1 MLGYLEQQPLYNA
14 ANFSWASVM
23 GPGWSMNTTVSNSM
37 VNLFLCPSD
46 NLAPSPVP
54 PGDQWSGRLNNYFA
68 SVGTTLAYQGALD
81 TTGVF
86 TQAGHVYGTR
96 NITDGTSNT
105 IAFAEALVGPD
116 SGFYQT
122 RTGQGLFRFGVTGVT
137 SAGSS
142 ALYDASSNPKLVLA
156 DMQTCQMEA
165 LTLSGGGAQG
175 KINEDDKGA
184 RWAPDDGGFTLINT
198 VVPPSS
204 IQYSFA
210 CCNFTVVYGCDDG
223 SYQNVNSMHPGGANV
238 LFADGSVH
246 FLKSTISIPT
256 YWSLGT
262 KSNGEVISSDSF

>member
-1 MLGYLEQQPLYNA
+1 MLGYLEQQALYNA
-14 ANFSWASVM
+14 ANFNWATVM
-23 GPGWSMNTTVSNSM
+23 GRGWAINTTVSNSM
-37 VNLFLCPSD
+37 VSIFLCPSD

-54 PGDQWSGRLNNYFA
+54 AGDQWSGRLNNYYA
-68 SVGTTLAYQGALD
+68 SVGTTLAYQGAPD

-86 TQAGHVYGTR
+86 TQAGKVYGVR

-105 IAFAEALVGPD
+105 IAFAEAVVGPD

-137 SAGSS
+137 GTGSNS
-142 ALYDASSNPKLVLA
+142 LYDASSNPKVVLA
-156 DMQTCQMEA
+156 DMQTCQQAA
-165 LTLSGGGAQG
+165 LTLSGAGSQG

-204 IQYSFA
+204 LQFSFA
-210 CCNFTVVYGCDDG
+210 CCNFTIVYGCDDG
-223 SYQNVNSMHPGGANV
+223 PYQNVNSMHPGGANL
-238 LFADGSVH
+238 LFSDGSVR
-246 FLKSTISIPT
+246 FIKNSIDIRT
-256 YWSLGT
+256 WWGLGT